1 MQVGIVVGLGFWIG
15 IAFLSGC
22 APGAAEVKAQLASAP
37 TPLLPEAYAA
47 LSAPVGSTASPAA
60 EAPLAPPPAA
70 LSVAGRAVQSL
81 VIKSNQYHP
90 HWVIDVH

>member
-1 MQVGIVVGLGFWIG
+1 MQVGIVVVLGLWVG

-22 APGAAEVKAQLASAP
+22 APGAAEVKVQLASAP
-37 TPLLPEAYAA
+37 TPLPEAYAA

-60 EAPLAPPPAA
+60 EAPRASPPAA

-90 HWVIDVH
+90 HWVVDVH